1 MIKSFKCKE
10 TKKIWDQ
17 IRSKKFSMP
26 VQKIA
31 LRKLFMMH
39 RAKNLNDLRI
49 PPANCLEMLKGDR
62 DRQHSIRINSQW
74 RICFV
79 WENGDIYNAEIVD
92 YH

>member
-1 MIKSFKCKE
+1 MIKSFKSKE